1 MIHEDT
7 TSRGTLVNAAVH
19 RLKMS
24 DYREL
29 VRMCEAQM
37 EEVKENGVTCIIIIF
52 ISSTSCQI
60 LG

>member
-1 MIHEDT
+1 M
-7 TSRGTLVNAAVH
+7 SAAVR

-37 EEVKENGVTCIIIIF
+37 EEVKEIGGNRIIIGNNVNKSKF
-52 ISSTSCQI
+52 YS
-60 LG
+60 GRN